1 MPGVITTGNHPKE
14 LWPGVNEWFGLS
26 YKERPP
32 QCTQVFDESSS
43 SMNYEEDVEATTFG
57 YAPIKVEG
65 SAIQYDSHIQGSVT
79 RYTHIAYALGFIVTR
94 EERDDNQYAKLA
106 NSRAKSLGQ
115 SMRQTKEV
123 VAANVFNNGFT
134 GGAFVGGDGVA
145 LFSASHPAAA
155 GGTYSNIIGT
165 AADLSEASLEDQLIN
180 VRNMTNARGLRIG
193 QLAQKLIIPA
203 NEWFNA
209 QRILGSVGQ
218 NDTGNNA
225 INAVRSLGMLPDGF
239 MVWDY
244 LTDTDAW
251 FIKTDVQDG
260 LRYFNRVS
268 VEFGR
273 DGDFDTDNAK
283 AKAYERYS
291 FKWSDPRAIWG
302 SAGA

>member
-1 MPGVITTGNHPKE
+1 MAGTITTGNHPKE
-14 LWPGVNEWFGLS
+14 LWPGVNEWFGIS

-43 SMNYEEDVEATTFG
+43 KMNYEEDVEATSFG
-57 YAPIKVEG
+57 YAPVKPEG
-65 SAIQYDSHIQGSVT
+65 NAITYDSHVQGVT
-79 RYTHIAYALGFIVTR
+79 SRYTHIAYALGFIVTR
-94 EERDDNQYAKLA
+94 EERDDNLYEKLA
-106 NSRAKSLGQ
+106 NSRAKSLAM

-123 VAANVFNNGFT
+123 VAANIFNNGFT
-134 GGAFVGGDGVA
+134 GGANAGADGVA
-145 LFSASHPAAA
+145 LFSAAHPSA
-155 GGTYSNIIGT
+155 GGNYSNIIAT

-180 VRNMTNARGLRIG
+180 IRNMTNSRGLRIG

-218 NDTGNNA
+218 NDTANNA

-251 FIKTDVQDG
+251 FIKTDVPDG
-260 LRYFNRVS
+260 IRYFNRVG

-283 AKAYERYS
+283 AKSYERYS
-291 FKWSDPRAIWG
+291 FGWSDPRAIWG